1 MNKYIMVV
9 ESETPPQVFL
19 HDHIPNVGKIIEL
32 KAEQFPNRVTAAWL
46 AERFNLSRKTIIE
59 RVGIFNKGDE
69 NKHLYDPDEVIP
81 VLENLNLMSLKR
93 NSRRKA

>member
-59 RVGIFNKGDE
+59 KVGMYNKGGD
-69 NKHLYDPDEVIP
+69 NKHLYDPHEVIP
-81 VLENLNLMSLKR
+81 ILENLNLLSAKR
-93 NSRRKA
+93 NTRRKA

>member
-59 RVGIFNKGDE
+59 KVGMYNKGDD
-69 NKHLYDPDEVIP
+69 NKHLYDPHEVIP
-81 VLENLNLMSLKR
+81 ILENLNLLSAKR
-93 NSRRKA
+93 NTRRKA